1 MHVPEALNVMI
12 SDRFKVDRTGNLT
25 IQSLTL
31 SLTENA
37 ENCRQS
43 VIMVYHNI
51 GEGNSVL
58 GDNSTLPFEYQSI
71 D

>member
-43 VIMVYHNI
+43 CSVIW
-51 GEGNSVL
+51 L
-58 GDNSTLPFEYQSI
+58 
-71 D
+71 